1 MPDWK
6 AEIRKH
12 LIGLRLEPT
21 REAEIVEELA
31 QHLDD
36 RYEELLAQGATEQ
49 EARLAVLAELTGNEM
64 LLRELGQVERVIR
77 HESVVFGAAAERA
90 GRGNIMG
97 DLLQDTRYG
106 LRMLRKNLG
115 FTTIAVLTLALG
127 IGANT
132 AIFSVLYGV
141 LLKPLPY
148 SNPDRIVSIWQA
160 TPASGFLQLGMSEPQ
175 FLTLRTEGQSF
186 DAVGGYLF
194 RRATMAGNEGS
205 ERIMAAAM
213 STGVLDTLGV
223 QPVAGR
229 AFTAEDEVLNSQR
242 VVILSHALWQQ
253 KFGGDRGVL
262 GQAMRLNDSIYTI
275 VGVMPAGFHLPED
288 FAGAEPAQLYVPL
301 RINTAQLNWGSH
313 YMRPIARLKP
323 GVEPEQAYAEVSTIY
338 ARLREGHPAGALTDP
353 SYSLRVQ
360 RLHDDMVSN
369 VRFALW
375 VLVGAVAVVLLIA
388 CANVSSLL
396 LARAAARQ
404 KEIAV
409 RSALGA
415 NRQRLVRQLLT
426 ESFLIALLGGGIG
439 VALAA
444 WGLRAIVNLN
454 LSNVPRLSEVTLNL
468 PVLLFTLGVCFLS
481 AILFGLIPALQTLRI
496 DLNSSLREEGRGV
509 SGNRGRNRI
518 HRVLVVS
525 EVALAVVLVISAGL
539 LLRSFNR
546 MLRIDPGFKVD
557 NLLTVSL
564 NLPAAR
570 YQDSAQVTAFYNQ
583 LIERVGRL
591 PGVVSA
597 SAASGLPLTDASGDT
612 VFRIE
617 GRAVT
622 TETLPPDQS
631 AEGHLYYWQVVPG
644 YFKTMGIALERGR
657 ALQDSDNNDSRQVA
671 VINKTLARKFWPND
685 DPIGKRIR
693 LFRSPTDLSPW
704 ADIVGVVSDV
714 PLRQLNEE
722 PLPEAYFS
730 LAQGQQMCGWMATGM
745 SLVIRTDTDPMS
757 LSDAAR
763 REAQAL
769 DSSVPVFAVRTVEQ
783 VLSRTV
789 AQPRFNLILLGLF
802 ATVALLLAA
811 VGIYGILANT
821 VRARTHEIGIRL
833 ALGASRKD
841 IFRLVIGQ
849 GMALTLAGVAL
860 GLGAAFALTRY
871 LESLLYEV
879 RPTDPLTFGGV
890 AFLLAGVACLACYLP
905 ARRAMRVDPM
915 VALRYE

>member
-1 MPDWK
+1 MPEWK
-6 AEIRKH
+6 AEIISR
-12 LIGLRLEPT
+12 LSGLNLEPA

-31 QHLDD
+31 QHLED
-36 RYEELLAQGATEQ
+36 RYEELLGGGAAQE
-49 EARLAVLAELTGNEM
+49 EARRGALAELDGNQM
-64 LLRELGQVERVIR
+64 LSREIGRVERVI
-77 HESVVFGAAAERA
+77 EYDPVVFGAAVSHDKR
-90 GRGNIMG
+90 RSIMG

-106 LRMLRKNLG
+106 LRMLRKNPG
-115 FTTIAVLTLALG
+115 FTAIAVLTLALG

-148 SNPDRIVSIWQA
+148 SDPDRVVSIWQA
-160 TPASGFLQLGMSEPQ
+160 TPSSGFLQLGMSEPQ
-175 FLTLRTEGQSF
+175 LLKLRTEGRSF
-186 DAVGGYLF
+186 DEVGGYLL
-194 RRATMAGNEGS
+194 RRVTVAGNEGS
-205 ERIMAAAM
+205 ERVMAAIMTA
-213 STGVLDTLGV
+213 GVLDTLGV
-223 QPVAGR
+223 RPAAGR
-229 AFTAEDEVLNSQR
+229 AFSLEDESPGSQR
-242 VVILSHALWQQ
+242 VVILSHAIWQSR
-253 KFGGDRGVL
+253 FGGDASVL
-262 GQAMRLNDSIYTI
+262 GQTVRMNDNIYTV
-275 VGVMPAGFHLPED
+275 VGVMPADFRLPED
-288 FAGAEPAQLYVPL
+288 FAGGEAVQYYAPL
-301 RINTAQLNWGSH
+301 RFNTAQLNWGSY
-313 YMRPIARLKP
+313 YMRPIARLGP
-323 GVEPEQAYAEVSTIY
+323 GVEPEQAYAEISTIY
-338 ARLREGHPAGALTDP
+338 ARLREEHPAGALTDP
-353 SYSLRVQ
+353 AYSLRIQ

-369 VRFALW
+369 VRLALW

-409 RSALGA
+409 RAALGA

-454 LSNVPRLSEVTLNL
+454 LDNVPRLGEVTLNL
-468 PVLLFTLGVCFLS
+468 PVLLFTLGVCLLS
-481 AILFGLIPALQTLRI
+481 AILFGLVPALQTLRI

-546 MLRIDPGFKVD
+546 MLRIDPGFNVE
-557 NLLTVSL
+557 NMLTVSL

-570 YQDSAQVTAFYNQ
+570 YQDSAQVRAFYDQ

-591 PGVVSA
+591 PGVISA
-597 SAASGLPLTDASGDT
+597 SASSGLPLTDASGDT
-612 VFRIE
+612 VFQIE
-617 GRAVT
+617 GRAAADAA
-622 TETLPPDQS
+622 LPPGQS
-631 AEGHLYYWQVVPG
+631 AEGHVYYWQVAPG
-644 YFKTMGIALERGR
+644 YFKTMGVALERGR
-657 ALQDSDNNDSRQVA
+657 GLQDSDDGNSRPVT
-671 VINKTLARKFWPND
+671 VINKTLARKYWPND
-685 DPIGKRIR
+685 DPVGKHIR
-693 LFRSPTDLSPW
+693 LYWNATDLSPW
-704 ADIVGVVSDV
+704 AEVVGVVNDV
-714 PLRQLNEE
+714 PLRQLSEE

-745 SLVIRTDTDPMS
+745 SLVIRTDFDPLA
-757 LSDAAR
+757 LSGAVR

-769 DSSVPVFAVRTVEQ
+769 DPSVPVFGVRTIEQ

-802 ATVALLLAA
+802 ASVALLLAA

-833 ALGASRKD
+833 ALGASRND

-849 GMALTLAGVAL
+849 GMLLTVAGVAL

-871 LESLLYEV
+871 LESLLYGV
-879 RPTDPLTFGGV
+879 KPTDPLTFGVV

-915 VALRYE
+915 VALRYD

>member
-1 MPDWK
+1 MPEWK
-6 AEIRKH
+6 DEIRNH
-12 LIGLRLEPT
+12 FVGLRLEPT

-36 RYEELLAQGATEQ
+36 RYEELLARGATEE
-49 EARLAVLAELTGNEM
+49 EARLGALAEISDNEM
-64 LLRELGQVERVIR
+64 LSRELRQVERVIKYDP
-77 HESVVFGAAAERA
+77 VFFGAAAQRV
-90 GRGNIMG
+90 GRRNIMG

-106 LRMLRKNLG
+106 LRMLRKNPG

-175 FLTLRTEGQSF
+175 FFALRNEGQSF
-186 DAVGGYLF
+186 DEVGGYLF
-194 RRATMAGNEGS
+194 RRVTLAGNEGS
-205 ERIMAAAM
+205 ERIVAAITSA
-213 STGVLDTLGV
+213 GVIDTLGV
-223 QPVAGR
+223 QPAAGR
-229 AFTAEDEVLNSQR
+229 AFSAEDESPGSQR
-242 VVILSHALWQQ
+242 VVILSHALWQSQ
-253 KFGGDRGVL
+253 FGGDRGVL
-262 GQAMRLNDSIYTI
+262 GQTMRLNDNIYTV
-275 VGVMPAGFHLPED
+275 VGVMPADFHLPED
-288 FAGAEPAQLYVPL
+288 LAGAEVAQLYLPL
-301 RINTAQLNWGSH
+301 RINTAQLNWGSY
-313 YMRPIARLKP
+313 YMRPVARLKS
-323 GVEPEQAYAEVSTIY
+323 GIEPEQAYAEISTIY
-338 ARLREGHPAGALTDP
+338 ARLKEEHPAGALTDP
-353 SYSLRVQ
+353 AYSLRVQ
-360 RLHDDMVSN
+360 RLHNDLVSN

-444 WGLRAIVNLN
+444 WGLQAIVNLN
-454 LSNVPRLSEVTLNL
+454 LSNVPRLGEVTLNL
-468 PVLLFTLGVCFLS
+468 PVLLFTLGVCFIA

-496 DLNSSLREEGRGV
+496 DLNTSLREEGRGV
-509 SGNRGRNRI
+509 SGNRSRNRI

-525 EVALAVVLVISAGL
+525 EIALAVVLVISAGL

-546 MLRIDPGFKVD
+546 MLKIDPGFKVD

-570 YQDSAQVTAFYNQ
+570 YQDSAQVTAFYDQ

-591 PGVVSA
+591 PGVISA

-612 VFRIE
+612 VFQIE

-622 TETLPPDQS
+622 QETLPPDRS
-631 AEGHLYYWQVVPG
+631 AEGHVYYWQVAPG

-657 ALQDSDNNDSRQVA
+657 ELQDSDNLNSHPVT

-693 LFRSPTDLSPW
+693 LFWSATDLSPW
-704 ADIVGVVSDV
+704 AEIVGVVSDV

-730 LAQGQQMCGWMATGM
+730 LAQGQQMSSWMATGM
-745 SLVIRTDTDPMS
+745 SLVVRTDFDPMA
-757 LSDAAR
+757 LSNAVR
-763 REAQAL
+763 REVHTL

-802 ATVALLLAA
+802 AVVALLLAA

-833 ALGASRKD
+833 ALGASRND

-849 GMALTLAGVAL
+849 GMALTIAGVAL

-871 LESLLYEV
+871 LESLLFEV

-890 AFLLAGVACLACYLP
+890 ALLLTGVACLACYLP

>member
-1 MPDWK
+1 MPEWK

-12 LIGLRLEPT
+12 LLDLRLEPV

-36 RYEELLAQGATEQ
+36 RFEELLARGATEE
-49 EARLAVLAELTGNEM
+49 EARRGALAELSGNEM
-64 LLRELGQVERVIR
+64 LSRELRQVERVIR
-77 HESVVFGAAAERA
+77 HDPVVFGAAVLRS
-90 GRGNIMG
+90 GRRNIMG

-106 LRMLRKNLG
+106 LRMLRKNPG
-115 FTTIAVLTLALG
+115 FTAIAVLTLALG

-175 FLTLRTEGQSF
+175 FLQLRTESRSF
-186 DAVGGYLF
+186 DEVGGYIF
-194 RRATMAGNEGS
+194 RRVTLAGDQGS
-205 ERIMAAAM
+205 ERIVAAIM
-213 STGVLDTLGV
+213 SVGVIETLGV
-223 QPVAGR
+223 QPALGR
-229 AFTAEDEVLNSQR
+229 SFSAEDNVPGNQR
-242 VVILSHALWQQ
+242 VVILSHAFWQRQ
-253 KFGGDRGVL
+253 LGSDAGVL
-262 GQAMRLNDSIYTI
+262 GQTLRLNDNLFTV

-288 FAGAEPAQLYVPL
+288 FAGAEPAQLYLPL
-301 RINTAQLNWGSH
+301 RINTAQLNWGSY
-313 YMRPIARLKP
+313 YMRPVARLKP
-323 GVEPEQAYAEVSTIY
+323 GVEPEQAYAEVSTVY
-338 ARLREGHPAGALTDP
+338 ARLREEHPAGALTDP
-353 SYSLRVQ
+353 AYSLRVQ
-360 RLHDDMVSN
+360 RLHDDLVSN

-409 RSALGA
+409 RAALGA

-444 WGLRAIVNLN
+444 WGLQAIVNLN
-454 LSNVPRLSEVTLNL
+454 LNNVPRLGEVTLNL
-468 PVLLFTLGVCFLS
+468 PVMLFTLGVCFFAAL
-481 AILFGLIPALQTLRI
+481 LFGLIPALQTLRV
-496 DLNSSLREEGRGV
+496 DLNNSLREEGRGV

-546 MLRIDPGFKVD
+546 MLRINPGFKVE

-564 NLPAAR
+564 NLPASR

-583 LIERVGRL
+583 LIERVGGL
-591 PGVVSA
+591 PGVTSA

-612 VFRIE
+612 VFQIE
-617 GRAVT
+617 GRPVT
-622 TETLPPDQS
+622 QETLPPDQS
-631 AEGHLYYWQVVPG
+631 AEGHVYYWQVAPG

-657 ALQDSDNNDSRQVA
+657 SLEDADNQSGRAVT

-685 DPIGKRIR
+685 DAIGKRIR
-693 LFRSPTDLSPW
+693 LYWSATELGPW
-704 ADIVGVVSDV
+704 AEIVGVVSDI

-730 LAQGQQMCGWMATGM
+730 LAQGQQIGNWMATGM
-745 SLVIRTDTDPMS
+745 ALVVRTDSDPLA
-757 LSDAAR
+757 LSDAVR
-763 REAQAL
+763 SEVRTL
-769 DSSVPVFAVRTVEQ
+769 DSGVPVFFVRTVEQ
-783 VLSRTV
+783 VLSQTV

-802 ATVALLLAA
+802 AAVALALAA

-841 IFRLVIGQ
+841 IFRLVVGQ
-849 GMALTLAGVAL
+849 GMMLTLAGVVV
-860 GLGAAFALTRY
+860 GLCGAFALTRY
-871 LESLLYEV
+871 LESLLFEV
-879 RPTDPLTFGGV
+879 KPTDPLTFAGV
-890 AFLLAGVACLACYLP
+890 ALLLAGVAALACYLP
-905 ARRAMRVDPM
+905 ARRAMQVDPM

>member
-1 MPDWK
+1 MPEWK
-6 AEIRKH
+6 AEIRKR
-12 LIGLRLEPT
+12 LSGLSLEPS

-36 RYEELLAQGATEQ
+36 RYEELLTRGAEEE
-49 EARLAVLAELTGNEM
+49 EARLAALAELEGNEM
-64 LLRELGQVERVIR
+64 LPRELGRVERVIKYDP
-77 HESVVFGAAAERA
+77 VVFGAAVLRD
-90 GRGNIMG
+90 GRRNVMG

-106 LRMLRKNLG
+106 LRMLRKNPG
-115 FTTIAVLTLALG
+115 FTAIAVLTLALG

-148 SNPDRIVSIWQA
+148 SDPDRIVSIWQA

-175 FLTLRTEGQSF
+175 FLSLRNEGQYF

-194 RRATMAGNEGS
+194 RRVTVADDNGS
-205 ERIMAAAM
+205 ERIVAAAI
-213 STGVLDTLGV
+213 STGVFDTLGV

-229 AFTAEDEVLNSQR
+229 AFSAEDEVPSSQR
-242 VVILSHALWQQ
+242 VVILSDALWQRQ
-253 KFGGDRGVL
+253 FGGDSGVL
-262 GQAMRLNDSIYTI
+262 GQTMRINDNIYTV
-275 VGVMPAGFHLPED
+275 VGVMPADFRLPED
-288 FAGAEPAQLYVPL
+288 FAGAETAQLYVPL
-301 RINTAQLNWGSH
+301 RFNTSQLNWGSY
-313 YMRPIARLKP
+313 YMRPVARLKP
-323 GVEPEQAYAEVSTIY
+323 GVEPEQAHAEVSTVY
-338 ARLREGHPAGALTDP
+338 ARLREEHPAGALTDP
-353 SYSLRVQ
+353 AYSLRVE
-360 RLHDDMVSN
+360 RLHEDMVSS
-369 VRFALW
+369 VRLALW

-409 RSALGA
+409 RAALGA
-415 NRQRLVRQLLT
+415 SRRRLVRQLLT

-454 LSNVPRLSEVTLNL
+454 LDNVPRLSEVTLNL
-468 PVLLFTLGVCFLS
+468 PVLLFTLGVCFLA

-525 EVALAVVLVISAGL
+525 EVALAVVLVICAGL

-546 MLRIDPGFKVD
+546 MLRIDPGFKVE

-570 YQDSAQVTAFYNQ
+570 YQDTAQVTAFYDQ
-583 LIERVGRL
+583 LIERVGRM
-591 PGVVSA
+591 PGVISA

-612 VFRIE
+612 VFQIE
-617 GRAVT
+617 GRAAAG
-622 TETLPPDQS
+622 ETPSPGQS
-631 AEGHLYYWQVVPG
+631 AEGHVYYWQMTPG

-657 ALQDSDNNDSRQVA
+657 ELRDSDNANGRPVL
-671 VINKTLARKFWPND
+671 VINQTLARKYWPND
-685 DPIGKRIR
+685 DPLGKRIR
-693 LFRSPTDLSPW
+693 LYWSATDLSPW
-704 ADIVGVVSDV
+704 AEIVGVVNDV

-745 SLVIRTDTDPMS
+745 SLVIRTDFDPLAM
-757 LSDAAR
+757 SDAVR
-763 REAQAL
+763 REVQTL
-769 DSSVPVFAVRTVEQ
+769 DGSVPVFAVRTLEQ

-789 AQPRFNLILLGLF
+789 AQPRFNLILLVLF
-802 ATVALLLAA
+802 AAVALLLAA

-833 ALGASRKD
+833 ALGASRND

-879 RPTDPLTFGGV
+879 NPADPLTFGGV

>member
-1 MPDWK
+1 MPEWK
-6 AEIRKH
+6 AEIKK
-12 LIGLRLEPT
+12 LLCGLRLEPT
-21 REAEIVEELA
+21 RESEIVEELA

-36 RYEELLAQGATEQ
+36 RYEELLARGATEE
-49 EARLAVLAELTGNEM
+49 EARLGALAELNGNEM
-64 LLRELGQVERVIR
+64 LLRELGQVERMIR
-77 HESVVFGAAAERA
+77 HDAVVFGAAARRA
-90 GRGNIMG
+90 GRRNIMG

-106 LRMLRKNLG
+106 LRVLRKNPG

-148 SNPDRIVSIWQA
+148 SSPDRIVSIWQA
-160 TPASGFLQLGMSEPQ
+160 TPSSGFSQLGMSEPQ
-175 FLTLRTEGQSF
+175 FLELRTEGQSF
-186 DAVGGYLF
+186 DAVGGYLL
-194 RRATMAGNEGS
+194 RRVTMDGHEGS
-205 ERIMAAAM
+205 ERIVAAIM
-213 STGVLDTLGV
+213 SAGVLDSLGV
-223 QPVAGR
+223 QPVVGR
-229 AFTAEDEVLNSQR
+229 AFGAGDEAPGSQR
-242 VVILSHALWQQ
+242 VVILSHALWQRQ
-253 KFGGDRGVL
+253 FGGDSGVL
-262 GQAMRLNDSIYTI
+262 GQTLRLNDNIYTV
-275 VGVMPAGFHLPED
+275 VGVMPADFRLPED
-288 FAGAEPAQLYVPL
+288 FSGAEVAQLYLPL
-301 RINTAQLNWGSH
+301 RFNIAQLNWGSY
-313 YMRPIARLKP
+313 YMRPVARLKP
-323 GVEPEQAYAEVSTIY
+323 GIEPEQAYAEVSTIY
-338 ARLREGHPAGALTDP
+338 ARLREAHPAGALTDP
-353 SYSLRVQ
+353 AYSLRVQ
-360 RLHDDMVSN
+360 PLHDDMVSN

-409 RSALGA
+409 RAALGA
-415 NRQRLVRQLLT
+415 SRQRLVRQLLT
-426 ESFLIALLGGGIG
+426 ESSLIALLGGGIG

-444 WGLRAIVNLN
+444 WGLQAIVNLN

-468 PVLLFTLGVCFLS
+468 PVLLFTLGVCFLA

-509 SGNRGRNRI
+509 SGNRSRNRI

-546 MLRIDPGFKVD
+546 MLRIDPGFKVE

-591 PGVVSA
+591 PGVISA

-612 VFRIE
+612 IFQIE

-622 TETLPPDQS
+622 QETLPPDQS
-631 AEGHLYYWQVVPG
+631 AEGHVYYWQVAPG

-657 ALQDSDNNDSRQVA
+657 ALQDSDNRDGRPVT
-671 VINKTLARKFWPND
+671 VINKTLARKFWPTD

-693 LFRSPTDLSPW
+693 LSWNTTDLSPW
-704 ADIVGVVSDV
+704 AEIVGVVSDV
-714 PLRQLNEE
+714 PLRRLNEE

-730 LAQGQQMCGWMATGM
+730 LAQGQQMCNWMATGM
-745 SLVIRTDTDPMS
+745 SLVIRTDSDPLM
-757 LSDAAR
+757 LSDTVR

-769 DSSVPVFAVRTVEQ
+769 DSGVPIFAVRTVEQ

-802 ATVALLLAA
+802 AAVALLLAA

-833 ALGASRKD
+833 ALGASRSD
-841 IFRLVIGQ
+841 IFRLIVGQ
-849 GMALTLAGVAL
+849 GMVLTIAGVAL
-860 GLGAAFALTRY
+860 GLGVAFALTRY
-871 LESLLYEV
+871 LESLLFEV
-879 RPTDPLTFGGV
+879 KPTDPLTFGGV
-890 AFLLAGVACLACYLP
+890 ALLLAGVACLACYLP
-905 ARRAMRVDPM
+905 ARRAMQVDPM